1 MTERESELSDP
12 EVPIEDALEQRAAL
26 ADDDIDHDIDID
38 VGVEGATS
46 DAALKEALTEVL
58 DEADPADRAEQGR
71 VVAPADDEYR

>member
-12 EVPIEDALEQRAAL
+12 EVPVEDALEQRAAL
-26 ADDDIDHDIDID
+26 ADDDIDTDA
-38 VGVEGATS
+38 GAEGATV
-46 DAALKEALTEVL
+46 DDALKPGL

>member
-12 EVPIEDALEQRAAL
+12 EVPVEDALEQRAAL
-26 ADDDIDHDIDID
+26 ADDDIDTDA
-38 VGVEGATS
+38 GAEGATI
-46 DAALKEALTEVL
+46 EGGL

>member
-12 EVPIEDALEQRAAL
+12 EVPVEDALEQRAAL
-26 ADDDIDHDIDID
+26 SDDDIDTDDGAEGTTIDD
-38 VGVEGATS
+38 ALNEG
-46 DAALKEALTEVL
+46 L